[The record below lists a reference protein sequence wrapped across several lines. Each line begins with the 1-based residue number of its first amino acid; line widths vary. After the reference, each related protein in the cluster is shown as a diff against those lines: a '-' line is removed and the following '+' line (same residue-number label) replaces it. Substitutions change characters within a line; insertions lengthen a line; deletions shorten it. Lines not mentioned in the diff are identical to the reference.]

1 MTQKIF
7 TTIASLIS
15 IGFGSW
21 HFFVPNMWNWHSY
34 IDSSATELV
43 LAVDAINYFFSLLL
57 VLIGVMNILLIWN
70 DRTSDF
76 TLVVV
81 LSVSVILW
89 IARSILQVV
98 RPQGTM
104 NQSVQ
109 YGMLVVFVVVASMYL
124 ASVVLIVS
132 KR

>member
-1 MTQKIF
+1 MTQKIL
-7 TTIASLIS
+7 TTIASLIT

-21 HFFVPNMWNWHSY
+21 HFFVPKIWNWYSY
-34 IDSSATELV
+34 VDPRATELV
-43 LAVDAINYFFSLLL
+43 LAVDAINFFFSLLL

-70 DRTSDF
+70 DQTNDF
-76 TLVVV
+76 ILVVV

-89 IARSILQVV
+89 IARSILQVI

-104 NQSVQ
+104 VRGLQ
-109 YGMLVVFVVVASMYL
+109 YGMLAVFVGVASMYV
-124 ASVVLIVS
+124 ASAVLIVS